1 MIRSTFQASCAG
13 SLTKIGSRL
22 IVRRTRRHT
31 LVLGAALPAQFE
43 DQHAW
48 IDQGDRPGVP
58 SAQWRVRGFSAAA
71 VR

>member
-22 IVRRTRRHT
+22 IVRRTRRPT

-48 IDQGDRPGVP
+48 IEPGRRREYQVRSGVSVA
-58 SAQWRVRGFSAAA
+58 SALRQ
-71 VR
+71 